1 MIQYQVNTGQ
11 VYQLKLLIYKGQLTV
26 CMGEQYVKIY
36 LIDHQ
41 FLNPEY
47 ILMTT
52 SSLIFT
58 LPQ

>member
-1 MIQYQVNTGQ
+1 
-11 VYQLKLLIYKGQLTV
+11 
-26 CMGEQYVKIY
+26 MGEQYVKIY
-36 LIDHQ
+36 LMDHQ

>member
-1 MIQYQVNTGQ
+1 
-11 VYQLKLLIYKGQLTV
+11 
-26 CMGEQYVKIY
+26 MGEQYVKIY
-36 LIDHQ
+36 LMDHQ
-41 FLNPEY
+41 VLNPEY